1 MISERASGIGRT
13 NKTMLGK
20 IFTFTFLIFFQ
31 NFLLMPSFA
40 KSLDRELVMQLA
52 NTDQFER
59 LNQYLWKIE
68 KDVPIAR
75 YLLGMASYHGHG
87 TFQDHAAA
95 AELFSEAWNEG
106 FAEAGAAYCI
116 LIVQE
121 QLTLNEYIKCLTQV
135 AETGNATA
143 KEALAGILMLNKS
156 EQSNLGINLDQME
169 LLNEAYA
176 AGSGSAAFTL
186 FLLSNGMEVGAEFS
200 QQQIAYLEQA
210 ANSFWLGSLYGN
222 SDFKDTA
229 NLFLA
234 VAHLK
239 GNGVDANV
247 DKYITFLQVSYA
259 LGNADAACRLGQA
272 YTLGAGVE
280 QDFDQAENYLKIGKS
295 RGCNNSSLYLSELEK
310 LGRKISNFN
319 NFTPPAPKIEVS
331 SFYVPENSQTAGPSV
346 ESKNTFRSYNETLSS
361 NEKSARSF
369 EIFGTPG
376 ISCRGYGNI
385 TNCSNGTYYQHI
397 GNFAYG
403 SNGRSYQKIGKFVYR
418 DDGNSYQTIG
428 RTTYGSDGSYC
439 RTYGRV
445 TSCF

>member
-1 MISERASGIGRT
+1 MI
-13 NKTMLGK
+13 GK
-20 IFTFTFLIFFQ
+20 IFTFTLIIFVQ
-31 NFLLMPSFA
+31 NSSLVPAFA

-52 NTDQFER
+52 NTEQFER
-59 LNQYLWKIE
+59 MNEYLWKIE

-75 YLLGMASYHGHG
+75 FLLGMASYHGHG
-87 TFQDHAAA
+87 TFQDQAAA

-121 QLTLNEYIKCLTQV
+121 QLGLHEYTKCLTQV

-143 KEALAGILMLNKS
+143 KEALAGILMLNEP
-156 EQSNLGINLDQME
+156 EQFHLGINLDQME
-169 LLNEAYA
+169 LLHEAYA
-176 AGSGSAAFTL
+176 AGSGSAAFSL
-186 FLLSNGMEVGAEFS
+186 FLLSNGMETGATFS
-200 QQQIAYLEQA
+200 KQQIAYLDQA
-210 ANSFWLGSLYGN
+210 ANSFWLGTLYGN
-222 SDFKDTA
+222 TDFKDTA

-234 VAHLK
+234 IAHLK
-239 GNGVDANV
+239 GNGVAPSV
-247 DKYITFLQVSYA
+247 DKYITFLKVSYT
-259 LGNADAACRLGQA
+259 LGNAEAACRLGQA

-280 QDFDQAENYLKIGKS
+280 QDFDQAENYLKIGKA
-295 RGCNNSSLYLSELEK
+295 RGCSNSSLYLSELQN

-319 NFTPPAPKIEVS
+319 DYTPPKPKIEIS
-331 SFYVPENSQTAGPSV
+331 SFYIPENIQTEGPSDDA
-346 ESKNTFRSYNETLSS
+346 KNTFRSYNETLFPR
-361 NEKSARSF
+361 KRSARSF

-385 TNCSNGTYYQHI
+385 TNCSDGTYYQHI

-403 SNGRSYQKIGKFVYR
+403 SNGRSYQKIRNFVYR
-418 DDGNSYQTIG
+418 DDGYTYQTIG